1 MAERSAQVRWIVAL
15 GAMVFIGVLAYSS
28 FQQTRERYEVCVTF
42 KGASHCAT
50 ASGSNY
56 DQAVRSA
63 QEIDC
68 QLLANGRDENMV
80 CLGNPPASIRP
91 VK

>member
-1 MAERSAQVRWIVAL
+1 MKKAHQIRWIIAL
-15 GAMVFIGVLAYSS
+15 AVVVLVGVLLYSTVE
-28 FQQTRERYEVCVTF
+28 QTRERYEVCVTF

-50 ASGSNY
+50 ASGQSQ

-68 QLLANGRDENMV
+68 ELLTTGRDENMV
-80 CLGNPPASIRP
+80 CLSHSPDKVSP